1 MVFEGS
7 SWETHGNPE
16 CASPSIRTLKHLKQK
31 GKELKGEIG
40 MFAFSV
46 RYQCS
51 CLWLMDNELWV
62 SKERKDL
69 KDAFTQYLWLTS
81 TEHSARQWEFLFFS
95 SLHKI
100 CKTDHIVDHN
110 TQLTKFQRKNS
121 YKTCPQTIIDGRISL
136 CLKKMNMFEKYN
148 QNFFVYFLIIQLT
161 IKMCFLTLLKKE
173 IYI

>member
-1 MVFEGS
+1 MVFESNS
-7 SWETHGNPE
+7 SGTHGNPE
-16 CASPSIRTLKHLKQK
+16 CASPSIRALKHLKQK

-40 MFAFSV
+40 TSAFSV
-46 RYQCS
+46 RCRCW
-51 CLWLMDNELWV
+51 CLWLMDSELWV

-110 TQLTKFQRKNS
+110 TQLTKFQRKDS
-121 YKTCPQTIIDGRISL
+121 YKTCPQTIIDGIILL

-148 QNFFVYFLIIQLT
+148 QKFFAYFLS
-161 IKMCFLTLLKKE
+161 
-173 IYI
+173 YN